1 MLEGPYAGATLRF
14 RIDFPDTHPERLPIV
29 SFLTDVFHPLVTPLT
44 TYTHTTRD
52 SGTATVSAAEEEL
65 LPPGGLSLRH
75 GFPEWYEDSTGNIA
89 GSSDHDWRPAD
100 RGMIRVRDA
109 SGVQTLQTSRKPHVV
124 EVLQYLRVVFD
135 TEAVI
140 DAIPLEA
147 AANSGAW
154 HAWRSFRSKTVSGRL
169 SPAKPFSVEPSETSS
184 DRSESPRRQ
193 PGGARQPSEWT
204 WQGVWQDRVRKSIQ
218 ASNAEPALFG
228 ADAAELL

>member
-14 RIDFPDTHPERLPIV
+14 RFDFPDTHPERLPVV
-29 SFLTDVFHPLVTPLT
+29 SFVTDVFHPLVTPLT
-44 TYTHTTRD
+44 IYTHTTRE
-52 SGTATVSAAEEEL
+52 SGIDTVSAAEEL

-75 GFPEWYEDSTGNIA
+75 GFPEWYEDNTRNIA
-89 GSSDHDWRPAD
+89 GRSNHDGRPAD
-100 RGMIRVRDA
+100 RAMIRVQDEG
-109 SGVQTLQTSRKPHVV
+109 GVQTLHASRKPHVV
-124 EVLQYLRVVFD
+124 EVLQYLRVIFD

-169 SPAKPFSVEPSETSS
+169 SPVKSFSVEASEIGS
-184 DRSESPRRQ
+184 DRSESLRRQ
-193 PGGARQPSEWT
+193 PGGARQPGEWN

-228 ADAAELL
+228 ADAAELV